1 MRRIDYG
8 DAHSALLHL
17 RQGGKKMMASRQAL
31 SRIKRVRVAGIA
43 LIAISLLSVPQPTV
57 RGEVGDPQL
66 MSDDLW
72 YPGELSCSTF
82 DRLFKTEAALYE
94 RTTGKPVI
102 TEEDKALASWYWR
115 NTHYWHG
122 EEGQRDCFT
131 MGFRGDKNR
140 DYWTGLFADGFALC
154 GTTHA
159 QWCAE
164 MDALLGHCRARV
176 VGVNGHN
183 SFEIYLTGGAYG
195 NGRWALLD
203 HDISTV
209 IYTRDGARL
218 MSLDEIVGDV
228 NHLADPNFQPQR
240 QHGWRVA
247 GLYDDD
253 ARGVYRSVKT
263 AEYLAGYA
271 GPPPIVHL
279 RSGESLRRYL
289 QPGLDDGKT
298 FVYWGANHQS
308 GDIPGPNRDRTWVN
322 QPDKMYGSKN
332 GTGSHGGLA
341 RYANAVYTYTP
352 NFADGSYKQGVIDES
367 AHQVTFEF
375 YTPYVIATTPPNSGT
390 WGIYDAGG
398 GNGLLISGNAN
409 CTVEIST
416 DQGKSWQNAGK
427 LARQLD
433 LTDQAKGF
441 QQYLL
446 RFGSSAA
453 SLKEARLSW
462 TTVCQANAA
471 TIPHLHDGENTITYL
486 AGGHGLLAAGPMKEQ
501 AEAHLV
507 EGKMGS
513 KAATLELTAP
523 RGALPVAVAAA
534 SWQASGVPPTD
545 ASYQIDDSTDGG
557 ATWDPIVKD
566 WKIERRKPEPPDF
579 WSQSF
584 TWGQAELKHAEPGKS
599 VRIRFS
605 NDGGRTYRKVEG
617 YLLYAVKDFGPLDVT
632 FAWKEADGAVKTD
645 SHSYRSETGREDATW
660 RLNAGAKVQTLW
672 VEMKAR

>member
-1 MRRIDYG
+1 MSDQSKKHRKGPPFVSVNRLFAG
-8 DAHSALLHL
+8 ALLL
-17 RQGGKKMMASRQAL
+17 
-31 SRIKRVRVAGIA
+31 A
-43 LIAISLLSVPQPTV
+43 LIVPSV
-57 RGEVGDPQL
+57 RAEVGDPQL
-66 MSDDLW
+66 KTDDAW

-82 DRLFKTEAALYE
+82 DRLFATEAALYQ
-94 RTTGKPVI
+94 RATGKPVV
-102 TEEDKALASWYWR
+102 TDEDKALAAWYWR

-131 MGFRGDKNR
+131 MGFRGEKTR
-140 DYWTGLFADGFALC
+140 DYWTGLFANGFALC

-164 MDALLGHCRARV
+164 MDVLLGHCRSRV
-176 VGVNGHN
+176 VGVDGHN
-183 SFEIYLTGGAYG
+183 SFEVYLTGGAYG
-195 NGRWALLD
+195 DGRWALLD

-218 MSLDEIVGDV
+218 MSLDEIVPDV
-228 NHLADPNFQPQR
+228 NQLADPAFDPER

-253 ARGVYRSVKT
+253 ARGVYHSVKT

-271 GPPPIVHL
+271 GAPPIVHL

-289 QPGLDDGKT
+289 QPGLEDAKT
-298 FVYWGANHQS
+298 FVFWGANSRS
-308 GDIPGPNRDRTWVN
+308 GDMPGPTRDRTWVN

-367 AHQVTFEF
+367 ADQVTFEF
-375 YTPYVIATTPPNSGT
+375 YTPYVIATTPPNGNT

-398 GNGLLISGNAN
+398 KNGLVVSGKAN
-409 CTVEIST
+409 CSLQIST
-416 DQGKSWQNAGK
+416 DQGKTWQNVGP
-427 LARQLD
+427 LSGRLD
-433 LTDQAKGF
+433 LTDQVKGL
-441 QQYLL
+441 QQYFL
-446 RFGSSAA
+446 RFGASATA
-453 SLKEARLSW
+453 LKESGLSW

-471 TIPHLHDGENTITYL
+471 TIPHLHSGKNTITYL
-486 AGGHGLLAAGPMKEQ
+486 ASGHAMLAGGPMKEQ

-507 EGKMGS
+507 DGKMGS
-513 KAATLELTAP
+513 KTATLELAAP
-523 RGALPVAVAAA
+523 RGAIPVAVTAA

-545 ASYQIDDSTDGG
+545 ASYQIEYSTDAG
-557 ATWDPIVKD
+557 ANWQPIVKD

-584 TWGQAELKHAEPGKS
+584 TWGQAEVKHADAGKPI
-599 VRIRFS
+599 RIRFS
-605 NDGGRTYRKVEG
+605 NDGGRTYRKVEATLI
-617 YLLYAVKDFGPLDVT
+617 YDVKDSGPVDVT
-632 FAWKEADGAVKTD
+632 FAWKDSDGAAKSE
-645 SHSYRSETGREDATW
+645 SHTYQVASGKEDATW
-660 RLNAGAKVQTLW
+660 KLDAGSKVQTQW
-672 VEMKAR
+672 VEMKAK